1 MEITNYLVPAAA
13 LLTIIYDTTYIIH
26 CIKHKRFGALFG
38 IVLLM
43 LMVCI
48 GAVIVELPYVS

>member
-1 MEITNYLVPAAA
+1 MEITNYLIPLA
-13 LLTIIYDTTYIIH
+13 TILIILYDVTYMIH
-26 CIKHKRFGALFG
+26 CIKHKRYGALFG